1 MINLI
6 NDNLK
11 NLQNHLEKSNR
22 VKTKMLEYK
31 KFWHTSTF
39 HVFDQFLI
47 NVHMCDNYIKIIY
60 VTKQLKCLHVYGLI
74 STCKISN
81 KPNANIIIS
90 QESHKDSIAT
100 CMNDARNCHR

>member
-1 MINLI
+1 MIILKSCRIILKSLI
-6 NDNLK
+6 GLK
-11 NLQNHLEKSNR
+11 Q
-22 VKTKMLEYK
+22 KMLEYK
-31 KFWHTSTF
+31 KFWQTSTF

-47 NVHMCDNYIKIIY
+47 NVQMCDYYIKIIY
-60 VTKQLKCLHVYGLI
+60 VTKQLKCLHVYGLL

-81 KPNANIIIS
+81 TSKPNANIIIS